1 MAQDLTR
8 KQMTSLQRR
17 YDFKTAKS
25 LGQNFVTDPAVTEN
39 IIAAAGTGPR
49 DLVLEIG
56 PGLGVITA
64 KAAQGCG
71 RLVAIEIDKKL
82 LPILAET
89 VGWQPNVKI
98 INEDILQADLERIV
112 AEESV
117 LPDGSK
123 AESVKLIGN
132 LPYYITT
139 PILNKLM
146 ALPGLF
152 DSMTIMVQKEV
163 AEKMMAGAGAK
174 NYGVISIHVQY
185 FCGIE
190 YIMDVP
196 KEVFLPQP
204 KVDSSVLKLHVLPEK
219 AVKVK
224 DESLF
229 FETVKA
235 GFAQRRKTLSN
246 SLTGVRGADRGAVL
260 QALEGAGIDPK
271 RRAETLSI
279 PEFAAVADMLADI
292 LSAK

>member
-1 MAQDLTR
+1 MAQDFTR
-8 KQMTSLQRR
+8 KQVAALERR

-25 LGQNFVTDPAVTEN
+25 LGQNFVTDPAVTEG
-39 IIAAAGTGPR
+39 IIAAAGAGPK
-49 DLVLEIG
+49 DLIIEVG

-64 KAAQGCG
+64 KAAQSCG
-71 RLVAIEIDKKL
+71 KLVAIEIDKKL

-98 INEDILQADLERIV
+98 INEDILKADLAQIVETER
-112 AEESV
+112 V
-117 LPDGSK
+117 LPDGSD
-123 AESVKLIGN
+123 AENVRLIGN

-146 ALPGLF
+146 TLPELF
-152 DSMTIMVQKEV
+152 SSITIMVQKEV
-163 AEKMMAGAGAK
+163 AEKMMAAAGAK

-185 FCGIE
+185 FCEIE

-204 KVDSSVLKLHVLPEK
+204 KVDSAVLTLHVRKEK
-219 AVKVK
+219 AARVL
-224 DESLF
+224 DEGLF

-246 SLTGVRGADRGAVL
+246 SLTGVRGADRDKVL
-260 QALEGAGIDPK
+260 AALEGAGIDPK

-279 PEFAAVADMLADI
+279 AEFAEVANRLAGQ
-292 LSAK
+292 

>member
-1 MAQDLTR
+1 MAQDFTR
-8 KQMTSLQRR
+8 KQVAALERR

-25 LGQNFVTDPAVTEN
+25 LGQNFVTDPAVTEG
-39 IIAAAGTGPR
+39 IIEASGAGPK

-56 PGLGVITA
+56 PGLGVITS
-64 KAAQGCG
+64 KAAQRCG
-71 RLVAIEIDKKL
+71 RLVAIEVDKKL

-98 INEDILQADLERIV
+98 INEDILQADLEQIV
-112 AEESV
+112 AAERA
-117 LPDGSK
+117 LPDGSQ
-123 AESVKLIGN
+123 AEHVRLIGN

-146 ALPGLF
+146 ALPDLF
-152 DSMTIMVQKEV
+152 TSLTIMVQKEV
-163 AEKMMAGAGAK
+163 AEKMMAQAGAK

-185 FCGIE
+185 FCEIE
-190 YIMDVP
+190 YIMEVP

-204 KVDSSVLKLHVLPEK
+204 KVDSAVLKLHVRKEK
-219 AVKVK
+219 CADVK
-224 DESLF
+224 DEALF

-246 SLTGVRGADRGAVL
+246 SLTGVRGVDRDKVL
-260 QALEGAGIDPK
+260 AALEGAGIDPR

-279 PEFAAVADMLADI
+279 PEFAEVANRL
-292 LSAK
+292 L

>member
-1 MAQDLTR
+1 MAQDFTR
-8 KQMTSLQRR
+8 KQVAALERR

-25 LGQNFVTDPAVTEN
+25 LGQNFVTDPAVTEG
-39 IIAAAGTGPR
+39 IIAAAGAGPK
-49 DLVLEIG
+49 DLIIEVG

-64 KAAQGCG
+64 KAAQSCG
-71 RLVAIEIDKKL
+71 KLVAIEIDKKL

-98 INEDILQADLERIV
+98 INEDILKADLAQIVETERL
-112 AEESV
+112 
-117 LPDGSK
+117 LPDGSD
-123 AESVKLIGN
+123 AENVRLIGN

-146 ALPGLF
+146 ALPELF
-152 DSMTIMVQKEV
+152 SSITIMVQKEV
-163 AEKMMAGAGAK
+163 AEKMMAAAGAK

-185 FCGIE
+185 FCEIE

-204 KVDSSVLKLHVLPEK
+204 KVDSAVLTLHVRKEK
-219 AVKVK
+219 AARVL
-224 DESLF
+224 DEGLF

-246 SLTGVRGADRGAVL
+246 SLTGVRGADRDKVL
-260 QALEGAGIDPK
+260 AALEGAGIDPK

-279 PEFAAVADMLADI
+279 AEFAEAANRLAGQ
-292 LSAK
+292 

>member
-1 MAQDLTR
+1 MGQDFTR
-8 KQMTSLQRR
+8 KQVAALERR

-25 LGQNFVTDPAVTEN
+25 LGQNFVTDPAVTEG
-39 IIAAAGTGPR
+39 ILQAAGAGPE
-49 DLVLEIG
+49 DLVIEVG
-56 PGLGVITA
+56 PGLGVITSR
-64 KAAQGCG
+64 AAQNCG
-71 RLVAIEIDKKL
+71 KLVAIEIDKKL

-98 INEDILQADLERIV
+98 LNEDFLQTDLEALV
-112 AEESV
+112 AAESL
-117 LPDGSK
+117 LPDGRR
-123 AESVKLIGN
+123 AEHVRLIGN

-152 DSMTIMVQKEV
+152 TSITIMVQKEV
-163 AEKMMAGAGAK
+163 AEKLMAQPRAK

-185 FCGIE
+185 YCEIE

-204 KVDSSVLKLHVLPEK
+204 KVDSSVLTLHVRKSP
-219 AVKVK
+219 AAKVA
-224 DESLF
+224 DEAKF
-229 FETVKA
+229 FEVVKA

-246 SLTGVRGADRGAVL
+246 ALTGALGKTRDQVL
-260 QALEGAGIDPK
+260 AALEAAGIDPK

-279 PEFAAVADMLADI
+279 EEFAEATNRLMEQG
-292 LSAK
+292 

>member
-1 MAQDLTR
+1 MAQEFTR
-8 KQMTSLQRR
+8 QQVAALERR
-17 YDFKTAKS
+17 YDFKTARS

-39 IIAAAGTGPR
+39 IIAAAGAGPK

-64 KAAQGCG
+64 KAAQSCG
-71 RLVAIEIDKKL
+71 KLVAIEIDKKL

-98 INEDILQADLERIV
+98 LNEDVLQADLQAIV
-112 AEESV
+112 EAEKQ
-117 LPDGSK
+117 LPDGSE
-123 AESVKLIGN
+123 AENVRLIGN
-132 LPYYITT
+132 LPYYITS

-152 DSMTIMVQKEV
+152 TSLTIMVQKEV
-163 AEKMMAGAGAK
+163 AEKMMAPAGAK
-174 NYGVISIHVQY
+174 NYGPISIKVQY
-185 FCGIE
+185 FCEIE

-204 KVDSSVLKLHVLPEK
+204 KVDSSVLTLHVRKRPAAE
-219 AVKVK
+219 AE
-224 DESLF
+224 DEELF

-246 SLTGVRGADRGAVL
+246 SLTGVRGADRSRVL
-260 QALEGAGIDPK
+260 AALEAAGIDPK
-271 RRAETLSI
+271 RRAETLSLE
-279 PEFAAVADMLADI
+279 EFAA
-292 LSAK
+292 LSNALLRK

>member
-1 MAQDLTR
+1 MAQDFTR
-8 KQMTSLQRR
+8 KQVAALERR

-25 LGQNFVTDPAVTEN
+25 LGQNFVTDPAVTEG
-39 IIAAAGTGPR
+39 IIAAAGAGPK
-49 DLVLEIG
+49 DLIIEVG

-64 KAAQGCG
+64 KAAQSCG
-71 RLVAIEIDKKL
+71 KLVAIEIDKKL

-98 INEDILQADLERIV
+98 INEDILKADLAQIVETER
-112 AEESV
+112 V
-117 LPDGSK
+117 LPDGSD
-123 AESVKLIGN
+123 AENVRLIGN

-146 ALPGLF
+146 ALPELF
-152 DSMTIMVQKEV
+152 SSITIMVQKEV
-163 AEKMMAGAGAK
+163 AEKMMAAAGAK

-185 FCGIE
+185 FCEIE

-204 KVDSSVLKLHVLPEK
+204 KVDSAVLTLHVRKEK
-219 AVKVK
+219 AARVL
-224 DESLF
+224 DEGLF
-229 FETVKA
+229 FEAVKA

-246 SLTGVRGADRGAVL
+246 SLTGVRGADRDKVL
-260 QALEGAGIDPK
+260 AALEGAGIDPK

-279 PEFAAVADMLADI
+279 AEFAEVANRLAGQ
-292 LSAK
+292 